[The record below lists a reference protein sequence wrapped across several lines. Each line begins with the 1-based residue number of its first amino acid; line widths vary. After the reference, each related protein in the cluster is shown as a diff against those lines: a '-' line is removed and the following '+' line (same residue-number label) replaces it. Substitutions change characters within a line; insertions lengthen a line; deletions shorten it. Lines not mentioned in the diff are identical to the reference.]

1 MIVSNIAKIRFKRN
15 FREQSL
21 WVFIGKVLEFT
32 ENWIKVEGKGIV
44 VIYGQVNPIDIDD
57 ELRVMLVPRENI
69 AHIRLL
75 PDDFD
80 ITKIEIERKNNR
92 YFFKVKNAPSA
103 SLGELGGRA

>member
-1 MIVSNIAKIRFKRN
+1 MIVSNIVKIRFKRN
-15 FREQSL
+15 FPEQSL

-32 ENWIKVEGKGIV
+32 ENWIKVEGKGII
-44 VIYGQVNPIDIDD
+44 VIYGQVNPVDIDD
-57 ELRVMLVPRENI
+57 GLRILLVPRENI

-80 ITKIEIERKNNR
+80 IIKIEIERKNNR
-92 YFFKVKNAPSA
+92 YFIKVKDAPST